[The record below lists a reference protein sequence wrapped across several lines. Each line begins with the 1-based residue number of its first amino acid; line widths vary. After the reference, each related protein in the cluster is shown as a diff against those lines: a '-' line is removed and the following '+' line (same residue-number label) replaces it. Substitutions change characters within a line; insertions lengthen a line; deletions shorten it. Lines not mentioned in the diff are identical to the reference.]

1 MYTSKS
7 FIQNYLLVN
16 IDTSFDTWIDEMI
29 SAADAYIDNYC
40 NTSFE
45 SSTETRYFDGNGSN
59 ELILDDLLTVTS
71 LQFLDSNGVDLDDT
85 LTESD
90 DFFLYPYNET
100 CKHKIVLNP
109 EGDQAEFPRGS
120 HRIKITGTWGKSSTA
135 PADIKLVSTKLVAG
149 IIEVGKSGEV
159 TLKSEKIGDY
169 AVTYGEL
176 KESSQDITDILNR
189 YRTSNLGRK

>member
-1 MYTSKS
+1 MYTEKAFVEKFLLITINDS
-7 FIQNYLLVN
+7 FN
-16 IDTSFDTWIDEMI
+16 DWIDEMI
-29 SAADAYIDNYC
+29 DAVDAYIDNYC
-40 NTSFE
+40 NTNFE
-45 SSTETRYFDGNGSN
+45 SSTETRYFDGDGSN

-71 LQFLDSNGVDLDDT
+71 LQFLDPNGVDLDDT

-109 EGDQAEFPRGS
+109 EGDQAEFPKGS
-120 HRIKITGTWGKSSTA
+120 HRIKITGTWGKSTTV
-135 PADIKLVSTKLVAG
+135 PADIKLVATKLVAG

-169 AVTYGEL
+169 AVAYGEL
-176 KESSQDITDILNR
+176 KESSQDITDILDR
-189 YRTSNLGRK
+189 YRTSNIGRK

>member
-159 TLKSEKIGDY
+159 TLKSEKIGEY

>member
-1 MYTSKS
+1 MYTNKS
-7 FIQNYLLVN
+7 ALQNYLLTT
-16 IDTSFDTWIDEMI
+16 ISDSFDTQIEAWIN
-29 SAADAYIDNYC
+29 AADAYIDNYC

-71 LQFLDSNGVDLDDT
+71 LQFLDPNGVDLDDT
-85 LTESD
+85 LTEND

-100 CKHKIVLNP
+100 CKYKIILNP
-109 EGDQAEFPRGS
+109 EGDQAEFPKGS
-120 HRIKITGTWGKSSTA
+120 HRIKITGTWGKSTTV

-159 TLKSEKIGDY
+159 TLKKEKIGDY
-169 AVTYGEL
+169 SVEYGAL
-176 KESSQDITDILNR
+176 TESNQDIKDILNR
-189 YRTSNLGRK
+189 YRVSNLGRK